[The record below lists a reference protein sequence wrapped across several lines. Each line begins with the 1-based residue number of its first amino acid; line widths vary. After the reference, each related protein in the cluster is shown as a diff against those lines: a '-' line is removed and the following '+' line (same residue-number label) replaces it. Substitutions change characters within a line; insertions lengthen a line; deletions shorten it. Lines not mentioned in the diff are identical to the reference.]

1 VVIALL
7 VGAAFMILFVLAHL
21 AREFSRLSFHS
32 PPDLGN
38 SDDWDCAQDD
48 FDDTAPPGG
57 FERMHTP
64 TRHPRTGWRQIL
76 LPPCKSSCRGHKNLT
91 PR

>member
-1 VVIALL
+1 MCVLVVIALL

-32 PPDLGN
+32 PPDLDN

-48 FDDTAPPGG
+48 FDDGSARRLRADAHSDPSPKNWLASNTAS
-57 FERMHTP
+57 TV
-64 TRHPRTGWRQIL
+64 QV
-76 LPPCKSSCRGHKNLT
+76 
-91 PR
+91 